1 MNAFVRSLFF
11 NHLSGSGG
19 GVTPGITPLGT
30 RFFRTDLTDGFD
42 ATSPSVGA
50 VVGILL
56 EPAVGNAGG
65 GLLSKPLLNDVGS
78 ASRACR

>member
-11 NHLSGSGG
+11 IHLSGSGS

-30 RFFRTDLTDGFD
+30 RFFRTDLTGGFNP
-42 ATSPSVGA
+42 ASPSVVA
-50 VVGILL
+50 VIGILL

-65 GLLSKPLLNDVGS
+65 GLLSKPLIDDAGS
-78 ASRACR
+78 ASKACR

>member
-1 MNAFVRSLFF
+1 MFARSLFF

-19 GVTPGITPLGT
+19 GVTPGMTPLGT
-30 RFFRTDLTDGFD
+30 RFFRTDLTCGFD
-42 ATSPSVGA
+42 PASPSVVA
-50 VVGILL
+50 VADVLL

-65 GLLSKPLLNDVGS
+65 GLLSKPLINDAGS